1 MERKEGS
8 PVEGIVA
15 GLLRSRWK
23 SMVGVDWSGDA
34 VRVERTDGS
43 PGPAKVRESSRPLP
57 EMEPGGTTRGEA
69 AARELR
75 ALVASEGLRGRPAA
89 AWLEGSEVLVRRIAI
104 PAMKRADLLS
114 ALALECRKYVGGPTE
129 EMMIRYEIIGETKPA
144 ADRHQARGLDL
155 LVAAAPRHLVEE
167 CRSVLS
173 QGGLSPAI
181 LTVAPVALRACLG
194 RSAAPSTNDV
204 VAYLDMGTRSSRLMV
219 LRGAEIRFTRDFS
232 IGTAA
237 LGESL
242 RSIVVPGQGTITLGV
257 AEADALLREHGVPL
271 GEDEARPA
279 GRIPLAAVSIML
291 RPVLERLVREVWN
304 SFDYVNE
311 QFLGDAVSRLVTRG
325 DAARIRNLSEYL
337 SGVLKIPVDRAD
349 PSEGSGLC
357 DLAPGALNFL
367 EPAAAG
373 LSYRLADAVPQRV
386 AFAAAAILLLSVSLP
401 SEVTLLREQ
410 RRIESLREEFS
421 TLSAQADGVRRFQD
435 ARAAEARS
443 AALMARLQ
451 GTSPRWSEGLR
462 DLSHRVGPDV
472 SFTTFEVLEKQ
483 PDLAPDPRDPAA
495 SGRREVRITGILR
508 IDGRGPEP
516 ALGMLMES
524 LAGSA
529 LLRDVR
535 ILSCEVVAPGR
546 GSFALLAAL
555 AE

>member
-1 MERKEGS
+1 MERKEGT
-8 PVEGIVA
+8 PFEGFVA
-15 GLLRSRWK
+15 GLLRSRWRGL
-23 SMVGVDWSGDA
+23 VGVDWSGDR
-34 VRVERTDGS
+34 VLVERADASRGPGFVRDAS
-43 PGPAKVRESSRPLP
+43 HRLPPAPDGPARADA
-57 EMEPGGTTRGEA
+57 T
-69 AARELR
+69 ARELR
-75 ALVASEGLRGRPAA
+75 ALVAAEGLRGRPAA
-89 AWLEGSEVLVRRIAI
+89 SWLEGSEVLVRRITL
-104 PAMKRADLLS
+104 PPMKRADLLS
-114 ALALECRKYVGGPTE
+114 AMALECRKHVAGPIEDTV
-129 EMMIRYEIIGETKPA
+129 IRYEVIGETPA
-144 ADRHQARGLDL
+144 AGDPPQPRGLDL
-155 LVAAAPRHLVEE
+155 LVAAAPRRLVEE
-167 CRSVLS
+167 CRTVLAR
-173 QGGLSPAI
+173 GGLTPAI
-181 LTVAPVALRACLG
+181 LTVPPVALRACLG
-194 RSAAPSTNDV
+194 RDGATAANEV
-204 VAYLDMGTRSSRLMV
+204 VAYFDMGTRSSRLMV
-219 LRGAEIRFTRDFS
+219 LRGTEIRFTREFS

-237 LGESL
+237 LSESL
-242 RSIVVPGQGTITLGV
+242 RSIVVPGQGTITLSA
-257 AEADALLREHGVPL
+257 AESDALLREHGVPL
-271 GEDEARPA
+271 GDDESRPA
-279 GRIPLAAVSIML
+279 GGIPLAAVSIML

-373 LSYRLADAVPQRV
+373 LSYRLAEAVPQRV
-386 AFAAAAILLLSVSLP
+386 ALAAAAVLLLSVSLP

-421 TLSAQADGVRRFQD
+421 SLSVRADGVRRFQE

-451 GTSPRWSEGLR
+451 GASPRWSEGLR
-462 DLSHRVGPDV
+462 DLSYRVGPEV

-483 PDLAPDPRDPAA
+483 PGLAPEPGDPSA
-495 SGRREVRITGILR
+495 SGKREVRITGLIR

-516 ALGMLMES
+516 VLGRLMES